1 MRREVNPMQAR
12 AALIAILALG
22 SGVCLGQ
29 VRDQAEHSHHHGS
42 RSVEEWLRI
51 LEDPSRDEWQKP
63 AQVVEALG
71 LRPGQDVADIGAGT
85 GYFSVRFAKAVGP
98 GGKVFAV
105 DIDQGLIDHLNE
117 RAKDAGLSN
126 LEAVLAPTNDP
137 LLSEKSLDI
146 VFVCDVIHHVQDRQ
160 GYYAKLSGAPAARR
174 PSCHRGLPQTRDAG
188 GPACGNEDCQGRPH
202 LGAPGSW
209 FRARAVIRFP
219 AASILPRFRGHTR
232 EIIVAS
238 LGDLK
243 LRPPLWRAIAT
254 GTSSVSGMGRGE
266 SLSGLASDCEGSDG
280 NSHPNR
286 PKRDKKYEKSV
297 TGG

>member
-1 MRREVNPMQAR
+1 M
-12 AALIAILALG
+12 
-22 SGVCLGQ
+22 SGK
-29 VRDQAEHSHHHGS
+29 ST
-42 RSVEEWLRI
+42 
-51 LEDPSRDEWQKP
+51 

-160 GYYAKLSGAPAARR
+160 GYYAKLSGA
-174 PSCHRGLPQTRDAG
+174 
-188 GPACGNEDCQGRPH
+188 
-202 LGAPGSW
+202 
-209 FRARAVIRFP
+209 
-219 AASILPRFRGHTR
+219 
-232 EIIVAS
+232 
-238 LGDLK
+238 
-243 LRPPLWRAIAT
+243 LRPGGRLAIVDFHKRETPVGPPVAMKIAREDLISELREAGFVLAQSFDFLPHQYFLVFEAT
-254 GTSSVSGMGRGE
+254 RG
-266 SLSGLASDCEGSDG
+266 
-280 NSHPNR
+280 
-286 PKRDKKYEKSV
+286 K
-297 TGG
+297 

>member
-1 MRREVNPMQAR
+1 M
-12 AALIAILALG
+12 ITILALG

-85 GYFSVRFAKAVGP
+85 GYFSVRFAQAVGP

-126 LEAVLAPTNDP
+126 LKAVLAAPNDP
-137 LLSEKSLDI
+137 LLSEKSVDI
-146 VFVCDVIHHVQDRQ
+146 VFVCNVIHHVQDRQ
-160 GYYAKLSGAPAARR
+160 GYFAKLSGALRPGGRLAIVDFYKRETPVGPPAAMKI
-174 PSCHRGLPQTRDAG
+174 
-188 GPACGNEDCQGRPH
+188 
-202 LGAPGSW
+202 
-209 FRARAVIRFP
+209 ARADLISELREAGF
-219 AASILPRFRGHTR
+219 ALAQEFDFLPHQYFLVFEAVG
-232 EIIVAS
+232 
-238 LGDLK
+238 
-243 LRPPLWRAIAT
+243 
-254 GTSSVSGMGRGE
+254 GE
-266 SLSGLASDCEGSDG
+266 
-280 NSHPNR
+280 
-286 PKRDKKYEKSV
+286 
-297 TGG
+297 

>member
-1 MRREVNPMQAR
+1 MRRKVNPIQVG
-12 AALIAILALG
+12 AALIAILALD

-51 LEDPSRDEWQKP
+51 LEDPGRDAWQKP

-126 LEAVLAPTNDP
+126 LEAVLAATNDP

-160 GYYAKLSGAPAARR
+160 GYFAKLSGA
-174 PSCHRGLPQTRDAG
+174 
-188 GPACGNEDCQGRPH
+188 
-202 LGAPGSW
+202 
-209 FRARAVIRFP
+209 
-219 AASILPRFRGHTR
+219 
-232 EIIVAS
+232 
-238 LGDLK
+238 
-243 LRPPLWRAIAT
+243 LRPGGRLAIVDFYKRETPVGPPVAMKIAREDLISELREA
-254 GTSSVSGMGRGE
+254 GFVLAREFDFLPHQYFLVFEAIRGE
-266 SLSGLASDCEGSDG
+266 
-280 NSHPNR
+280 
-286 PKRDKKYEKSV
+286 
-297 TGG
+297 